1 MLSIGKVCTVLL
13 LFSGLVCGCPTW
25 YTNIS
30 GHCECGV
37 TIGER
42 IKCHTD
48 EERVDIRAGYC
59 MTFDYKMKSALSGSC
74 PYGYI
79 HSNMTN
85 RVYAALPRDPTQL
98 NETTCGPY
106 YREGLLCAHCIE
118 GFGPAIYISDLACV
132 NCSDIS
138 RGSAIILYLV
148 LEFVPITL
156 FYFVVVVL
164 HLNITSGP
172 ILGYILFCQ
181 IRALL
186 DMYYSFML
194 NSIQSHLPH
203 YLATLHRI
211 STVLSEVWSLNF
223 WGALP
228 PFCLSDR
235 ITGIHLRMLSF
246 VTAVYV
252 VILMATTCTGIE
264 LHKRNYRV
272 VRCLWKPFGL
282 CFLVFQKQWSASDS
296 VIHAFATF
304 IMLSS
309 FTLTFDTLSL
319 FHFTVVRNVNGIDVK
334 HVLYCD
340 PSIVTYST
348 EHIVYLGAAI
358 IIFFLLAVCPAL
370 LLCLYPTRVYE
381 KLSRCCSPRT
391 RLAAKIFAE
400 ALHDCF
406 KNGLNGTR
414 DYRSLAGVVVTAPVP
429 CVILGSLAK
438 LFLPLPLYTS
448 VIAVMFL
455 FISFSISY
463 IRPCKS
469 LIMNASLSFHSTLL
483 GIMCFEYALWMEGSS
498 LSSDVLAQAFVVLPA
513 VSHCLILIWA
523 GYKFIC
529 FSHCGYHLMK
539 CLLRRAALSLSRKR
553 DYEELCDTLMH
564 NQ

>member
-25 YTNIS
+25 YTNIT
-30 GHCECGV
+30 GHCECGA

-85 RVYAALPRDPTQL
+85 RVYAALPKDPTQL

-156 FYFVVVVL
+156 FYFVVVIL

-172 ILGYILFCQ
+172 MLGYIIFCQ
-181 IRALL
+181 MGAFADVRYAT
-186 DMYYSFML
+186 FMT

-203 YLATLHRI
+203 YLVTLYHV

-246 VTAVYV
+246 LPAVYV

-319 FHFTVVRNVNGIDVK
+319 FHFTVVRNVNDTAVK
-334 HVLYCD
+334 HVLYYD
-340 PSIVTYST
+340 PSIVAYGT

-358 IIFFLLAVCPAL
+358 IIFFLLALFPAL

-381 KLSRCCSPRT
+381 KLSRCCSPRK
-391 RLAAKIFAE
+391 RLAVKIFAE
-400 ALHDCF
+400 ALHNCF

-414 DYRSLAGVVVTAPVP
+414 DYRSLAGVVVMAPVP
-429 CVILGSLAK
+429 AILG
-438 LFLPLPLYTS
+438 LFVKCLRPLPLFTS
-448 VIAVMFL
+448 VVAVMFL

-483 GIMCFEYALWMEGSS
+483 GIMCFEYALWTESS
-498 LSSDVLAQAFVVLPA
+498 SFSSDVLAPAFVVVPA
-513 VSHCLILIWA
+513 VPHCLILIWA

-529 FSHCGYHLMK
+529 FSHCGY
-539 CLLRRAALSLSRKR
+539 CIRRLLRRAALSLSRKR